1 MKWLWFA
8 CKNVLRNR
16 RRAAITLLIAAVGTA
31 AVLVGGGFALYTYES
46 LEEMSARD
54 SGHVVVAHTGYFA
67 REEDTPLELG
77 LADHIALK
85 TQIEQDPRVR
95 TALPRLQ
102 FSGLI
107 SNGDKSTIFFGTGVD
122 PRGEFAV
129 KGPFLRMLSGSIL
142 GTEPDSSED
151 PEVLLGGDLA
161 RQLKAEVGSSLTLL
175 STTTT
180 DNGLNAQDV
189 RVRGIFTVGVPEVDK
204 RLVLTALDT
213 AQGLLV
219 TDKVSTLSV
228 YLWDTEAT
236 AALRDD
242 LARAQTNVDLQPWWE
257 QAFYYF
263 AVRGLYNRIFG
274 LLGLV
279 IVLMVAFAV
288 WNTLAMTVVERTREI
303 GTLRAMGTLP
313 GQVARTFLL
322 EAGVIGVTGTVL
334 GMLLAGGITIFLAL
348 ANFQMPPPPGQSEGY
363 PLSVNA
369 SLPLYVATSLTVIA
383 LCVAA
388 AWFASRRAAR
398 KPIVEALNHV

>member
-8 CKNVLRNR
+8 VKNVLRNR

-46 LEEMSARD
+46 LQEMSSRD
-54 SGHVVVAHTGYFA
+54 SGHIVVAQHDYFE
-67 REEDTPLELG
+67 REEDTPMQLG
-77 LADHIALK
+77 LADYAALK
-85 TQIEQDPRVR
+85 TRIERDRRVR
-95 TALPRLQ
+95 TALPRVQ

-122 PRGEFAV
+122 PKGEFAV
-129 KGPFLRMLSGSIL
+129 KGPFLKILSGSIL
-142 GTEPDSSED
+142 SENPQTAAD
-151 PEVLLGGDLA
+151 PEVLLGKDLA

-175 STTTT
+175 STTT

-189 RVRGIFTVGVPEVDK
+189 RVRGIFSVGVPDVDK
-204 RLVLTALDT
+204 RLVLTTLAT
-213 AQGLLV
+213 AQHLLV

-228 YLWDTEAT
+228 YLWDTELTAT
-236 AALRDD
+236 LHGELTRE
-242 LARAQTNVDLQPWWE
+242 LSGFDLQPWWE

-263 AVRGLYNRIFG
+263 AVRSLYNRIFG
-274 LLGLV
+274 LLGVV
-279 IVLMVAFAV
+279 IILMVAFAV

-313 GQVARTFLL
+313 AQVVRNFLL
-322 EAGVIGVTGTVL
+322 EAAVIGVSGSVL
-334 GMLLAGGITIFLAL
+334 GMLLAGGTTLFLAF

-363 PLSVNA
+363 PLSINA
-369 SLPLYVATSLTVIA
+369 AWELYAATALAIIA
-383 LCVAA
+383 LCIAA
-388 AWFASRRAAR
+388 AWFASHRAAR